1 MTATAPHQDEMELHR
16 SVPVRG
22 TIQQSLRMLRPH
34 RRAIIAMAPLLLIS
48 TLATLA
54 GPLILRYGIDNGLQ
68 GTAPRTGVL
77 TGCALLYLAIA
88 AVGVA
93 LQSVQIRVAGRI
105 GESFVRDLRR
115 RVFDRVLGMDAA
127 YFDKHASGT
136 IVSRLTSD
144 VDALQD
150 VVQTGGVQFL
160 QTVLSLVLLFGFLIA
175 LSWQLSLACLIPVP
189 LFLWATLRFRR
200 ASGPANDEVRE
211 RIGTTMGALAE
222 GLAGMRIVKAFGQE
236 RRLYSRFAEHSA
248 DQLSTYT
255 KAVRI
260 QARYLRSMEFCTA
273 VATIVA
279 VVAGGLLVDR
289 DAISLGTLSAFVLY
303 LLMLFD
309 PLQTFTYLLTML
321 QQAGAALR
329 RLYGVLQTEPA
340 IAPGPVA
347 ALPTGA
353 KLELK
358 RVSFSYGEHGF
369 PVLDDVDLEIPA
381 GQSLALVGPTGA
393 GKSTLAKIAA
403 RLHDPVAGRVSYGGV
418 DLRDVTYEALRSR
431 IVMMSQE
438 GHLFQ
443 GSVLENVRA
452 GSPGATDAHVLQAIR
467 TIGAE
472 EMLSAL
478 PEGMDTEVGE
488 RGAFLSAGQRQIVSL
503 ARVALTGAEVIILD
517 EATSS
522 MDPGTEAI
530 VHGAVNRLT
539 RGRTLIVIAH
549 RLSTVRDAD
558 RIAVIADGGIAEL
571 GSHDEL
577 VSAGG
582 RYAKLY
588 EGWVRSV
595 DT

>member
-1 MTATAPHQDEMELHR
+1 MTAPVDRDEMELHEA
-16 SVPVRG
+16 VPFRG
-22 TIQQSLRMLRPH
+22 TVSQSLQMLRPH
-34 RRAIIAMAPLLLIS
+34 RRIIIAMAPLLLLS

-68 GTAPRTGVL
+68 DGAPRTSVL
-77 TGCALLYLAIA
+77 TGCALVYLGIA

-93 LQSVQIRVAGRI
+93 LQSIQIRVAGRI
-105 GESFVRDLRR
+105 GETFVRDLRR
-115 RVFDRVLGMDAA
+115 RVFDRVLGMDAG
-127 YFDKHASGT
+127 YFDRNSTGT
-136 IVSRLTSD
+136 VVSRLTSD

-160 QTVLSLVLLFGFLIA
+160 QTVLSLVLLFGFLVA
-175 LSWQLSLACLIPVP
+175 LSWQLTIACLIPVP
-189 LFLWATLRFRR
+189 LFIWATLRFRR
-200 ASGPANDEVRE
+200 ESGPANDEVRE

-222 GLAGMRIVKAFGQE
+222 GLAGVRIVQAFGQE

-248 DQLSTYT
+248 DQLATYT
-255 KAVRI
+255 NAVRI

-273 VATIVA
+273 VATVVA
-279 VVAGGLLVDR
+279 VSAGGLLVDR
-289 DAISLGTLSAFVLY
+289 GAISLGTLSAFVLY

-329 RLYGVLQTEPA
+329 RLYGVLQAEPA
-340 IAPGPVA
+340 IVPGDVA
-347 ALPTGA
+347 VLPEGGD
-353 KLELK
+353 LVLK
-358 RVSFSYGEHGF
+358 RVSFAYGEAGF
-369 PVLDDVDLEIPA
+369 PVLQDVDLVVPS

-393 GKSTLAKIAA
+393 GKSTLAKLAA
-403 RLHDPVAGRVSYGGV
+403 RLHDPIAGRISYGGV
-418 DLRDVTYEALRSR
+418 DLRDASYEALRSR
-431 IVMMSQE
+431 IVMVSQE

-443 GSVLENVRA
+443 GTVIDNVRA
-452 GSPGATDAHVLQAIR
+452 GLPGATDAQVLQAIR

-472 EMLSAL
+472 EILGAL
-478 PEGMDTEVGE
+478 PEGMATQVGE

-530 VHGAVNRLT
+530 VHRAVTRLT

-558 RIAVIADGGIAEL
+558 RIAVIAEGGIAEL
-571 GSHDEL
+571 GGHDEL
-577 VSAGG
+577 VASGG
-582 RYAKLY
+582 RYAALY
-588 EGWVRSV
+588 DGWVRST
-595 DT
+595 DS